1 MNPACEFKSPSLEP
15 LSLVPIYWTHIIFA
29 YDLWHSQIE
38 YLSNSIDLN
47 RKDRAKPPARRG
59 CTPTP
64 RRAIPQIFNRQ
75 YSISACPGWGNDIII
90 ANFSNN

>member
-1 MNPACEFKSPSLEP
+1 MIYVTARLDILGM
-15 LSLVPIYWTHIIFA
+15 LSH
-29 YDLWHSQIE
+29 
-38 YLSNSIDLN
+38 LN

-75 YSISACPGWGNDIII
+75 YSIFNSGLFGLDITLGYN
-90 ANFSNN
+90 AVSKV